1 MHKIK
6 LILLL
11 ILPLSVLGQD
21 LGIIDTKT
29 TKNPSINGTHRI
41 STDGKNLF
49 FRNFFGLSR
58 KIANTDSAVFTNGI
72 KVNSGVNNVEIDQTQ
87 IMFRRTNGTTMTLG
101 NYRAY
106 SHQFF
111 TNASFSGLTQAMS
124 INNYGQVI
132 VGNQILDGIS
142 NPTVKFQVGATGEA
156 RQRIISQASN
166 ATIELNGATSGNISN
181 TTGNLNYTSAGN
193 HVFNSKVILPDSTSI
208 GNISSTELTYLDGVT
223 SPIQTQLNNKA
234 TITSPTFITDAKT
247 PRLKITG
254 AGDIGKGS
262 DLVMAGNSNDLTMH
276 GTGKVILGTGGF
288 QRLVVTNAGN
298 VGVGTTAPVAKFEVS
313 GLAGFR
319 YNDGKQ
325 ADGKYLRSNS
335 TGVAA
340 WDSVK
345 VSEVFGL
352 NTTYLPISNP
362 TATGTLTAPTIANSL
377 GANLATSSGN
387 VGIGTASP
395 AYKLDVSGT
404 ARFTGAATFTG
415 GIFSF
420 GSGGITSNT
429 AIGFQALNSNT
440 TGYQNIAIG
449 NSSLSA
455 NTTGFNNTAN
465 GVNSLSANTTGVSNS
480 AFGLNSLLSNTSG
493 GKNTAI
499 GEQSLSANTTGAN
512 NTAVGYFALSNNTT
526 SYGNSAFGYQAL
538 IVNTTGQE
546 NTSIGFQSL
555 YSNTT
560 GSSNTAIGQQSLYS
574 NTTGGI
580 NTSVG
585 LNAGRF
591 ISGGSVA
598 NTITNNS
605 IYLGGF
611 TKALADNQTNQ
622 IVIGHNAV
630 GNGSNTTVLGNTS
643 ITQTQ
648 IFGNTILSNTSQAT
662 DTGEKLQVNG
672 TAKFVNGV
680 NLATTSGNVGIGTTT
695 PSQKLDVDGNIK
707 AFSVSGGGAYY
718 SSTTATDAAARN
730 WVMRGNSVVYGD
742 FDIRQ
747 SNALN
752 GDPIAAGNSRF
763 YINPN
768 GNVGIGTTSPNAS
781 SILNITSTT
790 KGVLFPRMTT
800 AEISAI
806 ASPADGLTVYNTTL
820 KAICFYDSSA
830 AVWKKVSHSNM

>member
-1 MHKIK
+1 MLLGAVAQAQNFAITATTEAAIRKNIVKGNAANYGFGMINDTLK
-6 LILLL
+6 LVGLTTRNVIFTGSTSKTD
-11 ILPLSVLGQD
+11 IGLGNVDNTSD
-21 LGIIDTKT
+21 LNKPVSTATQTALNLKQ
-29 TKNPSINGTHRI
+29 NQLNGT
-41 STDGKNLF
+41 GF
-49 FRNFFGLSR
+49 
-58 KIANTDSAVFTNGI
+58 
-72 KVNSGVNNVEIDQTQ
+72 
-87 IMFRRTNGTTMTLG
+87 
-101 NYRAY
+101 
-106 SHQFF
+106 
-111 TNASFSGLTQAMS
+111 
-124 INNYGQVI
+124 
-132 VGNQILDGIS
+132 
-142 NPTVKFQVGATGEA
+142 VKATGAT
-156 RQRIISQASN
+156 IS
-166 ATIELNGATSGNISN
+166 
-181 TTGNLNYTSAGN
+181 YD
-193 HVFNSKVILPDSTSI
+193 NSTYLSTS
-208 GNISSTELTYLDGVT
+208 
-223 SPIQTQLNNKA
+223 
-234 TITSPTFITDAKT
+234 
-247 PRLKITG
+247 
-254 AGDIGKGS
+254 
-262 DLVMAGNSNDLTMH
+262 
-276 GTGKVILGTGGF
+276 
-288 QRLVVTNAGN
+288 
-298 VGVGTTAPVAKFEVS
+298 TAAS
-313 GLAGFR
+313 
-319 YNDGKQ
+319 
-325 ADGKYLRSNS
+325 
-335 TGVAA
+335 
-340 WDSVK
+340 
-345 VSEVFGL
+345 
-352 NTTYLPISNP
+352 TYLPISNP

-377 GANLATSSGN
+377 GANFATSSGN
-387 VGIGTASP
+387 IGIGTASP

-429 AIGFQALNSNT
+429 AISFQALNSNT

-630 GNGSNTTVLGNTS
+630 GNGSNTTVLGNT
-643 ITQTQ
+643 ITTQTQ

-680 NLATTSGNVGIGTTT
+680 NLATTSGNVGIGTTSPQNLLHVKGT
-695 PSQKLDVDGNIK
+695 ASVGVGVRNSHLIIESAETAGVGVGAILKFAGQSGNAVNPYSFGTIEGRKESAVANNYSSYMTFQTIESNGGSTERMRISGNGNI
-707 AFSVSGGGAYY
+707 
-718 SSTTATDAAARN
+718 
-730 WVMRGNSVVYGD
+730 
-742 FDIRQ
+742 
-747 SNALN
+747 
-752 GDPIAAGNSRF
+752 
-763 YINPN
+763 
-768 GNVGIGTTSPNAS
+768 GIGTDAPLAS
-781 SILNITSTT
+781 SILEIASTT

-800 AEISAI
+800 TEISAI